1 MSLVLRGADRPESL
15 AVAPTARAA
24 PPGRHRPPGH
34 GVTEG
39 RLLSVLIP
47 AVGGQGGGVLAEWL
61 VDAGLVAGHAAH
73 GTSIPGVA
81 QRTGSTTYYVE
92 IYAGDRAEPPTFS
105 LYPVA
110 GALDVLLA
118 PEFLEVGRAIELGF
132 PSPERTTIVAST
144 HRLFSIHE
152 KMATGRAIHPPGEL
166 EAAARAF
173 SRTLVAFDAL
183 AVAREHGSE
192 VNAVLL
198 GALAASDALPIGP
211 EAFREAIERKGIQA
225 EANLRGF
232 DVGLTLGRQRAET
245 PRPSAK
251 RPFRAPPALAES
263 LTVFPDALRPLV
275 GEADDVRGC
284 DSRRRSEDAG
294 QPLRAHPARGAG
306 QGRRGR
312 GDRLP
317 QARPRRDLRRA
328 ALPARRALRAL
339 GRAAVAARAA
349 HGRPAREDHDDP
361 RLPSTVAPGSPPATP
376 SRLVPRPV
384 GARAHG
390 ALAYRGSALCRV
402 EQCARVRGRAR
413 RPARERLRGGPA
425 AHDRRLRRS
434 HPARAAGRIT
444 GDAAG
449 RTRVGRDRADRGLPA
464 ARVAGA
470 RAGSQGG
477 RAGRRRHL
485 PAREERAGRGTG
497 RHHRVRCRRVNS
509 PSRSKSCAVR
519 FTK

>member
-1 MSLVLRGADRPESL
+1 M
-15 AVAPTARAA
+15 
-24 PPGRHRPPGH
+24 
-34 GVTEG
+34 TEG

-92 IYAGDRAEPPTFS
+92 IYAGDREEPPTFS
-105 LYPVA
+105 LYPVP

-245 PRPSAK
+245 PRPLAK

-275 GEADDVRGC
+275 GEALTRLIDYQDEKYAALYLERLARFVGG
-284 DSRRRSEDAG
+284 DRS
-294 QPLRAHPARGAG
+294 GA
-306 QGRRGR
+306 RRGSR
-312 GDRLP
+312 T
-317 QARPRRDLRRA
+317 AR
-328 ALPARRALRAL
+328 
-339 GRAAVAARAA
+339 
-349 HGRPAREDHDDP
+349 
-361 RLPSTVAPGSPPATP
+361 
-376 SRLVPRPV
+376 SR
-384 GARAHG
+384 
-390 ALAYRGSALCRV
+390 
-402 EQCARVRGRAR
+402 
-413 RPARERLRGGPA
+413 
-425 AHDRRLRRS
+425 
-434 HPARAAGRIT
+434 
-444 GDAAG
+444 
-449 RTRVGRDRADRGLPA
+449 
-464 ARVAGA
+464 
-470 RAGSQGG
+470 
-477 RAGRRRHL
+477 
-485 PAREERAGRGTG
+485 
-497 RHHRVRCRRVNS
+497 
-509 PSRSKSCAVR
+509 
-519 FTK
+519 